1 MILVHFVT
9 FVAYVASVALK
20 YIFDFIYLKKNF
32 SEKAKDEYYVA
43 RTVSF
48 VLLFNVQ
55 AVLIYIFWNLSAK
68 VPNSELVDDELSEEE
83 DELDETDTVLFQND
97 AGLSEIGEP
106 TVENLDNSI
115 EVVETNKTSLIEA
128 DTSLVTTNDDQE
140 Q

>member
-20 YIFDFIYLKKNF
+20 YIFDFIYLEKNL

-83 DELDETDTVLFQND
+83 DELDGTDTGLFQND

>member
-48 VLLFNVQ
+48 VMLFNV
-55 AVLIYIFWNLSAK
+55 
-68 VPNSELVDDELSEEE
+68 
-83 DELDETDTVLFQND
+83 
-97 AGLSEIGEP
+97 
-106 TVENLDNSI
+106 
-115 EVVETNKTSLIEA
+115 
-128 DTSLVTTNDDQE
+128 
-140 Q
+140 

>member
-20 YIFDFIYLKKNF
+20 YIFDFIYLEKNL

-68 VPNSELVDDELSEEE
+68 VPNSELLDDDLSEEE
-83 DELDETDTVLFQND
+83 DELDGTDTGLFQND

>member
-20 YIFDFIYLKKNF
+20 YIFDFIYLEKNL

-68 VPNSELVDDELSEEE
+68 VPNSELLDDDLSEEE
-83 DELDETDTVLFQND
+83 DELDGTDTVLFQND
-97 AGLSEIGEP
+97 AGLSEIGVP

>member
-20 YIFDFIYLKKNF
+20 YIFDFIYLEKNL

-83 DELDETDTVLFQND
+83 DELDGTDTVLFQND